1 MAIVLDGNVAICYN
15 ILLVYQTKR
24 PPKSARILG
33 RRGRCMSRFP
43 TLFVSATS
51 IIISILCT
59 LALPASA
66 QEFIEPDWFVE
77 GNQDHGSFASNLD
90 GAGDVNGDGYADI
103 IIGWWLYSGERWDQ
117 GTALVYYGG
126 PSGPDLTPDWRFD
139 DSDLYSLVGW
149 SVAGAGDVNGDGY
162 DDVLV
167 GVSSLEPDDHAEVL
181 LFLGGPNGLSQ
192 TPDWIGR
199 GIGKSDHYRYGQSMA
214 GAGDVNDDGYDDII
228 IGDPG
233 YDDSSLLGTEG
244 RAYVYYG
251 GKRGI
256 SHRRPLIINGAGSFA
271 LSVASAGDVNSDGFD
286 DVIIGEPGYWGG
298 VRPTGRALVFFGF
311 PGGLRRTAAWT
322 AELEDAELSSL
333 GYTVAGA
340 GDVNH
345 DGYDD
350 ILVGQPYYSGGGILC
365 LNPHAG
371 RWYVFHGGPDGPDLV
386 PALFVEEPYWGC
398 NIGFGGWLAG
408 VGDVNGDG
416 TSDVAAGFWTD
427 NHDGFDRGT
436 GFIHFGGPGG
446 LVMTPDRLFDGAKY
460 GGGAV
465 AGAGDVNGDGLDDI
479 LVGNAEHHNEHG
491 QSVGSAS
498 LFFGKNT
505 AAKEARDVPS
515 SSTVVLHPN
524 HPNPFNPVTTIRF
537 ELQKRML
544 VRIDVFDVK
553 GKRVTTV
560 GDGVYPE
567 GVHDLSWAASNVAS
581 GVYFVRL
588 VAGDRVVTRRMLL
601 LK

>member
-1 MAIVLDGNVAICYN
+1 
-15 ILLVYQTKR
+15 
-24 PPKSARILG
+24 
-33 RRGRCMSRFP
+33 MSRFP

-59 LALPASA
+59 LALPARA

-77 GNQDHGSFASNLD
+77 GNQVEGLFADKVD

-126 PSGPDLTPDWRFD
+126 PSGPALTPDWRFD
-139 DSDLYSLVGW
+139 DPDLYSLVGW
-149 SVAGAGDVNGDGY
+149 PVAGAGDVNGDGY

-167 GVSSLEPDDHAEVL
+167 GVTSRELNDQGVVL

-192 TPDWIGR
+192 TPNWIGR
-199 GIGKSDHYRYGQSMA
+199 GIGKSDHYRYGWSMA

-233 YDDSSLLGTEG
+233 YDDSSLLVREG

-256 SHRRPLIINGAGSFA
+256 SRRRPLIIDGAGHFA
-271 LSVASAGDVNSDGFD
+271 ISVASAGDVNSDGFD
-286 DVIIGEPGYWGG
+286 DVIIGESFYFDDA
-298 VRPTGRALVFFGF
+298 RPTGRALVFFGF

-322 AELEDAELSSL
+322 AVLDESNFSNF
-333 GYTVAGA
+333 GYEVAGA

-350 ILVGQPYYSGGGILC
+350 ILVGQPYLTGGGVTG

-371 RWYVFHGGPDGPDLV
+371 RWYVFHGGPGGPDLV
-386 PALFVEEPYWGC
+386 PAMFVEEPFWGE
-398 NIGFGGWLAG
+398 NIGFGLSLAG
-408 VGDVNGDG
+408 AGDVNGDG
-416 TSDVAAGFWTD
+416 TSDVVAGFWTGD
-427 NHDGFDRGT
+427 HAGFDRGT
-436 GFIHFGGPGG
+436 GFIHFGSPGG
-446 LVMTPDRLFDGAKY
+446 LVTTPDRFFDGTTY
-460 GGGAV
+460 GASGGAV

-479 LVGNAEHHNEHG
+479 VVGNMDHHNEHG
-491 QSVGSAS
+491 QRVGSAS